1 MFSRLRVAPLVAEF
15 LGTTILVLVALA
27 MTQITTVSYFVATSV
42 AIALALVYM
51 VFGVVSGGHFNPA
64 ITFGMW
70 TARRISTLRG
80 VSYVAS
86 QMLGGLAAWQLY
98 QYMTDRA
105 LPAKAVTYST
115 PMWVAE
121 VVGTFI
127 LSIGITAAITRG
139 FDMLQ
144 GGLAYAAAL
153 FAGIMIAAT
162 ASAAYLN
169 PAVAL
174 GVRSW
179 SSVYVL
185 GPLVG
190 ALLGVN
196 VYSWLLAGP
205 SKRVWR
211 RPTWVRR

>member
-1 MFSRLRVAPLVAEF
+1 
-15 LGTTILVLVALA
+15 
-27 MTQITTVSYFVATSV
+27 
-42 AIALALVYM
+42 
-51 VFGVVSGGHFNPA
+51 
-64 ITFGMW
+64 MW
-70 TARRISTLRG
+70 TARRISTIRG
-80 VSYVAS
+80 ISYIAA
-86 QMLGGLAAWQLY
+86 QMLGGLGAWQLY

-105 LPAKAVTYST
+105 LPAKTVSYDTHI
-115 PMWVAE
+115 WVAE

-139 FDMLQ
+139 FDALQ
-144 GGLAYAAAL
+144 GGLAYGVSL
-153 FAGIMIAAT
+153 FVGVMVAAT

-190 ALLGVN
+190 ALIGVN
-196 VYSWLLAGP
+196 LYSWLLASP
-205 SKRVWR
+205 TKRTGIRPIWFR
-211 RPTWVRR
+211 R

>member
-1 MFSRLRVAPLVAEF
+1 MFNRLRVAPLAAEF
-15 LGTTILVLVALA
+15 LGTAILVLVALA

-42 AIALALVYM
+42 AATLLVIYLA
-51 VFGVVSGGHFNPA
+51 FGIISGGHFNPA

-80 VSYVAS
+80 ISYIAA
-86 QMLGGLAAWQLY
+86 QLLGGLGAWQLY
-98 QYMTDRA
+98 QYMTDRPLA
-105 LPAKAVTYST
+105 AKSVTYNT
-115 PMWVAE
+115 HMWVAE
-121 VVGTFI
+121 SIGTFI
-127 LSIGITAAITRG
+127 LAVGLTAAITRG
-139 FDMLQ
+139 FDALQ
-144 GGLAYAAAL
+144 GAVVYGFSF
-153 FAGIMIAAT
+153 FAGIMVAAT

-190 ALLGVN
+190 ALVGVN
-196 VYSWLLAGP
+196 LYSWLVGMPAGAARP
-205 SKRVWR
+205 AR
-211 RPTWVRR
+211 RRR